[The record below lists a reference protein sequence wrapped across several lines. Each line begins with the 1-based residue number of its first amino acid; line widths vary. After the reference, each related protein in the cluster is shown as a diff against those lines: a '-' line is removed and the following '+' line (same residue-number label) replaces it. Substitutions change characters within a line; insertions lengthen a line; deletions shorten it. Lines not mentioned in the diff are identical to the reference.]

1 MLPCSVW
8 LTVTLIGLEDRAHR
22 SIVVISAGSHL
33 RVLLATVATAATGC
47 LLLTAAGLV
56 LPLMLGAHTPGLAD
70 LALGIAA
77 QLTCA
82 CTGMAIGLVCSRLIF
97 RRPGHALVLALVLL
111 LAVLLGKGVSP
122 VNIMLTACRARRT
135 RRTSWRPRVPCSPS
149 RRESWRPRS
158 LSPRRSPAGRHE
170 PHETRAAHDRGQ
182 ARLRT
187 LRNRRHGGGPV
198 VTEPRGAASAAFGA
212 RTAPNSRDTAPEL
225 WEPHA

>member
-1 MLPCSVW
+1 MIALVGYMVTVLLLSQRYLAPLLLFLGLVAVLTSSDSGPLTATYASVAGAMLPCSVW
-8 LTVTLIGLEDRAHR
+8 LIVTLIGLEDRAHR

-47 LLLTAAGLV
+47 LLLTAAGLA
-56 LPLMLGAHTPGLAD
+56 LPLMLGTHTPGLPD

-122 VNIMLTACRARRT
+122 VNIMLTRLQSASDSADVLAPTGALLAVTAGVLAAAVAVTQVVT
-135 RRTSWRPRVPCSPS
+135 RRK
-149 RRESWRPRS
+149 
-158 LSPRRSPAGRHE
+158 A
-170 PHETRAAHDRGQ
+170 
-182 ARLRT
+182 
-187 LRNRRHGGGPV
+187 
-198 VTEPRGAASAAFGA
+198 
-212 RTAPNSRDTAPEL
+212 
-225 WEPHA
+225 

>member
-1 MLPCSVW
+1 MIALVGYMVTVLLLSQRYLAPLLLFLGLVAVLTSSDSGPLTATYASVAGAMLPCSVW

-33 RVLLATVATAATGC
+33 RVLLATAATGC

-122 VNIMLTACRARRT
+122 VNIMLTRLQSASDSADVLAPTGALFAVTAGVLAAAVAVTQAVT
-135 RRTSWRPRVPCSPS
+135 RRK
-149 RRESWRPRS
+149 
-158 LSPRRSPAGRHE
+158 A
-170 PHETRAAHDRGQ
+170 
-182 ARLRT
+182 
-187 LRNRRHGGGPV
+187 
-198 VTEPRGAASAAFGA
+198 
-212 RTAPNSRDTAPEL
+212 
-225 WEPHA
+225 

>member
-1 MLPCSVW
+1 MIALVGYMVTVLLLSQRYLAPLLLFLGLVAVLTSSDSGPLTATYASVSGAMLPCSVW

-122 VNIMLTACRARRT
+122 VNIMLTRLQSASDSADVLAPTGALLAVTAGVLAAAVAATQEVT
-135 RRTSWRPRVPCSPS
+135 RRK
-149 RRESWRPRS
+149 
-158 LSPRRSPAGRHE
+158 A
-170 PHETRAAHDRGQ
+170 
-182 ARLRT
+182 
-187 LRNRRHGGGPV
+187 
-198 VTEPRGAASAAFGA
+198 
-212 RTAPNSRDTAPEL
+212 
-225 WEPHA
+225 

>member
-1 MLPCSVW
+1 MIALVGYMVTVLLLSQRYLAPLLLFLGLVAVLTSSDSGPLTATYASVAGAMLPCSVW

-22 SIVVISAGSHL
+22 SIVVISADSHL
-33 RVLLATVATAATGC
+33 RVLLATVATGC

-56 LPLMLGAHTPGLAD
+56 LPLMLGAHSPGLAD

-122 VNIMLTACRARRT
+122 VNIMLTRLQSASDSADVLAPTGALLAVTAGVLAAAVAVTQAVT
-135 RRTSWRPRVPCSPS
+135 RRK
-149 RRESWRPRS
+149 
-158 LSPRRSPAGRHE
+158 A
-170 PHETRAAHDRGQ
+170 
-182 ARLRT
+182 
-187 LRNRRHGGGPV
+187 
-198 VTEPRGAASAAFGA
+198 
-212 RTAPNSRDTAPEL
+212 
-225 WEPHA
+225 